1 MAYLKGLDLPYNSML
16 SNASNYGG
24 TRALSKIKYIVV
36 HYTANDGDTDTG
48 NGSYFGRTAVGA
60 GAHMFVDEDSCTQS
74 VPFTRIVY
82 HCETKGMKF
91 KCDCRNANSIGVEM
105 CSDKVNGQYVITR
118 QTMLNTVKV
127 VKYLMKQ
134 YNIPANRVIRHYDVC
149 GKLCPE
155 PWVRVPSEWT
165 EFKRLISEPE
175 KKEDTEVVETIKIT
189 VNGKEIKADA
199 IVKDGRTFLNLR
211 ALEDAG
217 FKVGYNANTKMRSLD
232 NEKKCV
238 SLILQDKK
246 SADYIREGKV
256 NAVNIDG
263 YNYMPVRDVCA
274 VMGSTDIDYDKT
286 REEIIV
292 KG

>member
-1 MAYLKGLDLPYNSML
+1 MEKIPGLDLPYNYMP
-16 SNASNYGG
+16 SNSANYGG
-24 TRALSKIKYIVV
+24 TRGEWNIKYIVV

-48 NGSYFGRTAVGA
+48 NGSYFGRTPVGA
-60 GAHMFVDEDSCTQS
+60 GAHIFVDEDSCTQS
-74 VPFTRIVY
+74 IPFNRVAW

-91 KCDCRNANSIGVEM
+91 KCACRNANSIGVEM

-127 VKYLMKQ
+127 VKYLMQQ
-134 YNIPANRVIRHYDVC
+134 YNIPADRVIRHYDVC

-155 PWVRVPSEWT
+155 PWVRLPQEWQ
-165 EFKRLISEPE
+165 EFKRLITESE
-175 KKEDTEVVETIKIT
+175 KKEDAEVIETINIT
-189 VNGKEIKADA
+189 VNGKQIKADA

-211 ALEDAG
+211 SLENAG
-217 FKVGYNANTKMRSLD
+217 FEVGYNADTKMRSLD

-238 SLILQDKK
+238 NLILQDKK